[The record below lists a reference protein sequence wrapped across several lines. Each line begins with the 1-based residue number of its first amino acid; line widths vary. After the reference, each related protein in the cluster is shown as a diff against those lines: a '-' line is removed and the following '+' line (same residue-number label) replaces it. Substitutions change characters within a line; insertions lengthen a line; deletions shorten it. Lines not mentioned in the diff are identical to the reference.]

1 MPYPCPCG
9 RRNEPARKAGECR
22 YAGGCCLFLAEAR
35 RAPYGPANRGKAA
48 ACRFLRRSPALLAA
62 FPVFERPLFACQT
75 ARAGPSSK
83 NGMPQFQA
91 ASLQK
96 QRRFWRALSSCVSR
110 KAKPVHPQSRRLP
123 RRGIAFRPC
132 GRVQRLRSGSRMK
145 VAPPRASCAKP
156 DGSCG
161 TAPPFQATRTRG
173 MEAFGAVTPCRW
185 MGRTSA
191 LVFSFLPLSSLGSAL
206 SCRALQKTRCAIC
219 NPACNL
225 SLCKRTRSRRARA
238 VFCGA
243 FPPRRPATFPDRARG
258 IARPLS
264 AIRPGAMRRLTT
276 PNGTRFQWGYPLP
289 SSAPPSIRPGT
300 VRSAD
305 KRKRPGFHL
314 AVPKR

>member
-161 TAPPFQATRTRG
+161 TALLFRPPER
-173 MEAFGAVTPCRW
+173 AVW
-185 MGRTSA
+185 K
-191 LVFSFLPLSSLGSAL
+191 PLAL
-206 SCRALQKTRCAIC
+206 SLHADGWGALPPLCFPFCRFLLLVQRS
-219 NPACNL
+219 PAA
-225 SLCKRTRSRRARA
+225 LCKKRDALFAIPPVTSPFANGRAAGAPEPFFAARSLPAGQRPFRTGRAA
-238 VFCGA
+238 L
-243 FPPRRPATFPDRARG
+243 RG
-258 IARPLS
+258 LLAP
-264 AIRPGAMRRLTT
+264 
-276 PNGTRFQWGYPLP
+276 
-289 SSAPPSIRPGT
+289 SAPAPCEG
-300 VRSAD
+300 
-305 KRKRPGFHL
+305 
-314 AVPKR
+314 

>member
-161 TAPPFQATRTRG
+161 TVPPFQATRTRG
-173 MEAFGAVTPCRW
+173 IEAFGAVTPCRW

-206 SCRALQKTRCAIC
+206 SAA
-219 NPACNL
+219 
-225 SLCKRTRSRRARA
+225 LCKKRDALFAIPPVTSPFANGRAAGAPEPFFAARSLPAGQRPFRTGRAA
-238 VFCGA
+238 L
-243 FPPRRPATFPDRARG
+243 RG
-258 IARPLS
+258 LLAP
-264 AIRPGAMRRLTT
+264 
-276 PNGTRFQWGYPLP
+276 
-289 SSAPPSIRPGT
+289 SAPAPCEG
-300 VRSAD
+300 
-305 KRKRPGFHL
+305 
-314 AVPKR
+314 